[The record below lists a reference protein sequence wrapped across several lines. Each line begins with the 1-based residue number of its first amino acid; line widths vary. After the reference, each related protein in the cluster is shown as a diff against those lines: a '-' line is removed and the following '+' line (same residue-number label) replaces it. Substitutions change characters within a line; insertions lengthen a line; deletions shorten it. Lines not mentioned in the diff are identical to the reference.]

1 MAVEILQPASRAAWL
16 ELRKATIGA
25 SEIAALFGVHPYTT
39 VLDMWARRTGAIK
52 ESTEETP
59 PMRRGRHLEAVAVD
73 FLREERP
80 DWIVK
85 ANAVPT
91 AELYRDLE
99 IGIGA
104 TPDTFVREP
113 GLDGFAICQI
123 KSVEPSVFRRNW
135 LNEAGD
141 VEPPLFIV
149 IQAIQEAFLTG
160 AARAYVAP
168 LVIGFGIE
176 MPVVPIE
183 LHAGIVGQIATKAA
197 EFWRMVRDKE
207 MPTPDFAKDGEVLA
221 QIVGNVTEGKSVD
234 LRSDNELPVLA
245 SEDRQLSGEIKD
257 RTDRRKEIK
266 AQVLFKIG
274 DADFALMQGGSI
286 SAGIIKRKGYIA
298 KESSY
303 REMRIKM
310 SDGR

>member
-52 ESTEETP
+52 ESNEETP

-207 MPTPDFAKDGEVLA
+207 MPTPDFAKDGEL
-221 QIVGNVTEGKSVD
+221 IVELLDVD
-234 LRSDNELPVLA
+234 DGQTIDLTGDNELPGLRE
-245 SEDRQLSGEIKD
+245 EDELLKSQ
-257 RTDRRKEIK
+257 IK
-266 AQVLFKIG
+266 ADEARREFIKNATRFKMGGKTFGVMRDWLLTDKLQNRKSFVQPASSFPVLR
-274 DADFALMQGGSI
+274 A
-286 SAGIIKRKGYIA
+286 KRKN
-298 KESSY
+298 SL
-303 REMRIKM
+303 
-310 SDGR
+310 